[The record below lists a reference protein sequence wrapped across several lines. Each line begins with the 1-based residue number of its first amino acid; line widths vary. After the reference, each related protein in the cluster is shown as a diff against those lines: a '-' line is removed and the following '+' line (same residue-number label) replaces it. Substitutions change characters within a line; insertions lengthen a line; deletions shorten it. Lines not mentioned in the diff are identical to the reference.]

1 MHEIRLFSFK
11 DNMNK
16 TITSIVLACF
26 SGLAAH
32 AQLNG
37 NGYYRIQNVVTER
50 YMSLSD
56 NHSQGVDI
64 TSTTVDAG
72 ALVTRRDVDVVTIDP
87 GTVFY
92 IRNVSDNEYNISA
105 QGANLHDMISY
116 YVKLTALNDG
126 SYRAWQIDHS
136 QPIFLSDR
144 NNYPEDEQSYV
155 DTKTSTTQRWYIKP
169 VNTTDNYIGV
179 KPKFEHNGKY
189 YTTFFAD
196 FAFSFA
202 STGMRALYINKI
214 QGNGTATYKYIEG
227 TVPAETPV
235 IIECSS
241 ESPADNI
248 LQIETTSPAAITD
261 NLLTGVFF
269 GMGVRSSD
277 HFNCTPFD
285 ASIMRVLGL
294 TEDGSLAINNA
305 ETYMADIMT
314 KVGSNYDYTYPVVK
328 AIPHNTAYVK
338 VDATTPAE
346 LKLFEDGDPAGIV
359 DINGN
364 SDISAGTIYNLNGM
378 VVRKSATSTA
388 GLPSGIYV
396 FKGKKVVVK

>member
-1 MHEIRLFSFK
+1 
-11 DNMNK
+11 MNK
-16 TITSIVLACF
+16 TILSIALACF
-26 SGLAAH
+26 SGIAAH
-32 AQLNG
+32 AQYGG
-37 NGYYRIQNVVTER
+37 NGYYRIQNVVTQR

-72 ALVTRRDVDVVTIDP
+72 ALVTKRNIDEVVADP
-87 GTVFY
+87 GTIFY
-92 IRNVSDNEYNISA
+92 IQNVSGTDYNISA
-105 QGANLHDMISY
+105 QGANLHDMINY

-136 QPIFLSDR
+136 QPLFLSDR
-144 NNYPEDEQSYV
+144 NNYPEDDQSYV
-155 DTKTSTTQRWYIKP
+155 DTRTSTTQRWYIKP
-169 VNTTDNYIGV
+169 VNTTDTYMGV
-179 KPKFEHNGKY
+179 KPMFEYDGKY

-214 QGNGTATYKYIEG
+214 QSSGTATYKVIDG
-227 TVPAETPV
+227 VVPAKTPV

-241 ESPADNI
+241 ASPADNK
-248 LQIETTSPAAITD
+248 LQIETASPAAITD
-261 NLLTGVFF
+261 NLLTGVYF

-285 ASIMRVLGL
+285 ASTMRVLGL
-294 TEDGSLAINNA
+294 AEDGSLAINNA
-305 ETYMADIMT
+305 DTYMADIMT

-328 AIPHNTAYVK
+328 AIPHNTAYLR
-338 VDATTPAE
+338 VDAATPTE
-346 LKLFEDGDPAGIV
+346 LKLFADGDPAGIV
-359 DINGN
+359 DVNGGDN
-364 SDISAGTIYNLNGM
+364 NTSAGTIYNLNGM
-378 VVRKSATSTA
+378 VVRQSATSTT
-388 GLPSGIYV
+388 GLPSGVYV